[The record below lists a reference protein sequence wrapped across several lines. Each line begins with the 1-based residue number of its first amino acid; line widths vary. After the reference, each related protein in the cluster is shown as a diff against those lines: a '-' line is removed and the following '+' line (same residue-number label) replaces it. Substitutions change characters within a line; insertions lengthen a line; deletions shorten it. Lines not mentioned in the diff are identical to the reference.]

1 MRKSFYLANTYST
14 ILHEVSPFIKICS
27 SYIIPMYFFTFHLF
41 YWMHIDGYRKGQDVV
56 SLFLEAVLA
65 KKKS

>member
-1 MRKSFYLANTYST
+1 
-14 ILHEVSPFIKICS
+14 
-27 SYIIPMYFFTFHLF
+27 MYFFTFHLF

-56 SLFLEAVLA
+56 PLFLEAVLA